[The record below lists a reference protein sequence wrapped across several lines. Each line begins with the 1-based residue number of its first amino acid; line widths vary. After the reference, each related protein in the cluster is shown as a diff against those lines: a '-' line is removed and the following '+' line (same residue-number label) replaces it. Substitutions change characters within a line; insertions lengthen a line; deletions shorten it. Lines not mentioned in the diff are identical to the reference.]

1 MSKIEQSWYKPFSLI
16 TLLLL
21 PLSAIFGCVALVR
34 KYCYEVGV
42 FKPFVSNT
50 PVIVVGNISVG
61 GNGKTPFVLWLHDY
75 LTAQGLSVGL
85 ISRGYGGQAAQYPL
99 LVTANTTTLEAGDEP
114 VLLFNRLQC
123 PLVVGPNRQQNIEM
137 LNHQFQLD
145 VIISDDGMQHYK
157 MARSIEC
164 CIVDSER
171 KFGNGFLM
179 PAGPLRETV
188 SRLNSVDLVIENG
201 SEHEFSYRLQPSII
215 KRVADNTEITTTI
228 KTAHAVSAIGNPQR
242 FEASLK
248 AQGIALLSTHHFRDH
263 YAYTANDFA
272 QFGEDCI
279 LMTEKDA
286 VKCRDFAKPNWY
298 YLPVDAQPTAAVIN
312 TLNLLLKE
320 KGIHHGL

>member
-21 PLSAIFGCVALVR
+21 PLSAIFGCISLLR
-34 KYCYEVGV
+34 RYCYKFGF
-42 FKPFVSNT
+42 FKSFISKT

-61 GNGKTPFVLWLHDY
+61 GNGKTPFVLWLYDY
-75 LTAQGLSVGL
+75 LTAKGLSVGL
-85 ISRGYGGQAAQYPL
+85 ISRGYGGQATHYPL
-99 LVTANTTTLEAGDEP
+99 LVTAQTTTREAGDEP

-123 PLVVGPNRQQNIEM
+123 PLVVGPNRQHNIEK
-137 LNHQFQLD
+137 LNANFKLD

-171 KFGNGFLM
+171 KFGNGLLM

-188 SRLNSVDLVIENG
+188 SRLKSVDVVIENG
-201 SEHEFSYRLQPSII
+201 SEDEFSYRLQPSVI
-215 KRVADNTEITTTI
+215 KRVADNTDIATPL
-228 KTAHAVSAIGNPQR
+228 KAAHAVSAIGNPGR
-242 FEASLK
+242 FEASLQ
-248 AQGIALLSTHHFRDH
+248 AQGIKLLSTHHFRDH
-263 YAYTANDFA
+263 YAYSADDFA
-272 QFGEDCI
+272 QFGDDCV

>member
-1 MSKIEQSWYKPFSLI
+1 MNKIEQSWYKPFSLI

-75 LTAQGLSVGL
+75 LTTQGLSVGL
-85 ISRGYGGQAAQYPL
+85 ISRGYGGQAAHYPL

-123 PLVVGPNRQQNIEM
+123 PLVVGPNRQKNIEM

-215 KRVADNTEITTTI
+215 KRVADNTEITTAI
-228 KTAHAVSAIGNPQR
+228 ETAHAVSAIGNPQR

-272 QFGEDCI
+272 QFGEDCV

>member
-85 ISRGYGGQAAQYPL
+85 ISRGYGGQAAHYPL

-215 KRVADNTEITTTI
+215 KCVADNTEITTTI

-272 QFGEDCI
+272 QFGEDCV

>member
-1 MSKIEQSWYKPFSLI
+1 VSKIEQSWYKPFSLI

-85 ISRGYGGQAAQYPL
+85 ISRGYGGQAAHYPL

-215 KRVADNTEITTTI
+215 KRVADNTEITTAI
-228 KTAHAVSAIGNPQR
+228 ETAHAVSAIGNPQR

-272 QFGEDCI
+272 QFGEDCV

>member
-85 ISRGYGGQAAQYPL
+85 ISRGYGGQAAHYPL

-114 VLLFNRLQC
+114 VLLFNRLRC

-215 KRVADNTEITTTI
+215 KRVADNTEITTAI
-228 KTAHAVSAIGNPQR
+228 ETAHAVSAIGNPQR

-272 QFGEDCI
+272 QFGEDCV

>member
-1 MSKIEQSWYKPFSLI
+1 VSKIEQSWYKPFSLI

-85 ISRGYGGQAAQYPL
+85 ISRGYGGQAAHYPL

-215 KRVADNTEITTTI
+215 KCVADNTEITTTI

-272 QFGEDCI
+272 QFGEDCV

>member
-42 FKPFVSNT
+42 FKPFVSNS

-99 LVTANTTTLEAGDEP
+99 LVTAYTTTLEAGDEP

-179 PAGPLRETV
+179 PAGPLRETT

-201 SEHEFSYRLQPSII
+201 SEHEFSYRLQTSII

>member
-1 MSKIEQSWYKPFSLI
+1 M
-16 TLLLL
+16 
-21 PLSAIFGCVALVR
+21 R

-85 ISRGYGGQAAQYPL
+85 ISRGYGGQAAHYPL

-171 KFGNGFLM
+171 KFGNGF
-179 PAGPLRETV
+179 
-188 SRLNSVDLVIENG
+188 
-201 SEHEFSYRLQPSII
+201 
-215 KRVADNTEITTTI
+215 
-228 KTAHAVSAIGNPQR
+228 
-242 FEASLK
+242 
-248 AQGIALLSTHHFRDH
+248 
-263 YAYTANDFA
+263 
-272 QFGEDCI
+272 
-279 LMTEKDA
+279 
-286 VKCRDFAKPNWY
+286 
-298 YLPVDAQPTAAVIN
+298 
-312 TLNLLLKE
+312 
-320 KGIHHGL
+320 

>member
-85 ISRGYGGQAAQYPL
+85 ISRGYGGQAAHYPL

-201 SEHEFSYRLQPSII
+201 SEHEFSYRLQTSII
-215 KRVADNTEITTTI
+215 KRVADNTEIKTTI